1 MLRPER
7 MQQVSIIVAKD
18 QVPGLLA
25 YAGSKNLF
33 HLIETEDNKIPQ
45 GAKRYEA
52 LELLARSSTIKSRVT
67 GITAVIKYLPESGLE
82 NIDAPVDNLDALSKF
97 LDEET
102 GKLEHSVRELEDA
115 EGKLQIT
122 KEQLSELSRF
132 ITGLEN
138 VGVSLEALAGRGFLT
153 SLIGEASLETI
164 PALEGELHQVTN
176 GDLIF
181 AITNT
186 SEKTQTFLA
195 IFPTTFQDRARQMTT
210 ALGTKLSPSLTGLP
224 SDPAKAKEAI
234 ELQLSTLE
242 SEEKHLEQR
251 RARIS
256 EESGPRVGALARLA
270 EILEARTKALAGSSM
285 TEATVLLQAWIPKI
299 QAAKIAEEVSKASGG
314 LANVFFEEN
323 RNQTT
328 HMVEESTQ
336 DSDSPPPTLVKAP
349 GWTSPLQS
357 VINNFGVPAY
367 SETNPLLF
375 MIFTF
380 PVMYGLMFG
389 DFGEGPLI
397 LLLGLFL
404 WRTKRK
410 GASLGD
416 FFQPF
421 VNGAELIVMLGIG
434 TTVFGLVF
442 GDFFGFESS
451 MVFGFK
457 PIFSPTEGEVSV
469 GTVTVPRYMV
479 FTLAFGVFHLLSGMA
494 IGAYNLIRR
503 AELKEAFFGPICTAW
518 FYAAGVFVIAQIAL
532 SGFKFSIALQNPLYL
547 PLVFVPLVLSAWKE
561 GGMHAMELFIQSI
574 SNTFSYLRIWAL
586 NLADFYVKF
595 AIFLALGGP
604 AITPLSLVGAAL
616 GNLLVM
622 ILEGLIVFVQDL
634 RLHWVEWFGK
644 FYEGT
649 GFPFSPY
656 HEPTVRTVSLNG

>member
-1 MLRPER
+1 
-7 MQQVSIIVAKD
+7 
-18 QVPGLLA
+18 
-25 YAGSKNLF
+25 
-33 HLIETEDNKIPQ
+33 
-45 GAKRYEA
+45 
-52 LELLARSSTIKSRVT
+52 
-67 GITAVIKYLPESGLE
+67 
-82 NIDAPVDNLDALSKF
+82 
-97 LDEET
+97 
-102 GKLEHSVRELEDA
+102 
-115 EGKLQIT
+115 
-122 KEQLSELSRF
+122 
-132 ITGLEN
+132 
-138 VGVSLEALAGRGFLT
+138 
-153 SLIGEASLETI
+153 
-164 PALEGELHQVTN
+164 
-176 GDLIF
+176 
-181 AITNT
+181 
-186 SEKTQTFLA
+186 
-195 IFPTTFQDRARQMTT
+195 
-210 ALGTKLSPSLTGLP
+210 LGTKLSPPLTGLP
-224 SDPAKAKEAI
+224 SDPKKAKETI
-234 ELQLSTLE
+234 DLQLSTLE
-242 SEEKHLEQR
+242 SEEKDLEQR
-251 RARIS
+251 RVRIS
-256 EESGPRVGALARLA
+256 KESGPRIGALATLS
-270 EILEARTKALAGSSM
+270 EILEARTKALAGASA

-299 QAAKIAEEVSKASGG
+299 QAAKIVEGVTKASGG

-323 RNQTT
+323 KNQTT
-328 HMVEESTQ
+328 HVTEESTQ
-336 DSDSPPPTLVKAP
+336 DINSTPPTLLKAP
-349 GWTSPLQS
+349 GWTNPLQS

-404 WRTKRK
+404 WRIKRK

-434 TTVFGLVF
+434 ITVFGLIF

-469 GTVTVPRYMV
+469 GNVTVPRYMV
-479 FTLAFGVFHLLSGMA
+479 FTLAFGVFHLLSGMT

-503 AELKEAFFGPICTAW
+503 GEFKEAFFGPLCTAW
-518 FYAAGVFVIAQIAL
+518 FYAAGVFVISQIAL

-622 ILEGLIVFVQDL
+622 VLEGLIVFVQDL

-656 HEPTVRTVSLNG
+656 HEPTIRTVSLNG